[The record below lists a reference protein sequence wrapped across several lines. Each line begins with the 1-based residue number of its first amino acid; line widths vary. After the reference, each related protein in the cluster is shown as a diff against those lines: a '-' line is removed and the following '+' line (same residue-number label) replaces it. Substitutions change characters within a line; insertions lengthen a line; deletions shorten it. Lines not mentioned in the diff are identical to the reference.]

1 MNLAR
6 IASKRQRIIQYL
18 LFLAVTIA
26 VVVGLAQTQGQ
37 SPGRVLVDGKLNPEK
52 IPEWI
57 LWNHIFLMAATLDN
71 KSATH
76 GEELWMDRLHLSKE
90 AMNEIVA
97 LGYEQIVMSDDVQKE
112 AEDLVA
118 DSKKAKPEKIN
129 HPDKRK
135 GLKIE
140 LKHKQLLFQSR
151 TLEIRDKLKERIGE
165 DAFLR
170 LLSYARLQIAPN
182 VKMGN

>member
-1 MNLAR
+1 MNL
-6 IASKRQRIIQYL
+6 IQTASRRQRIIQYL
-18 LFLAVTIA
+18 LFLAITIA
-26 VVVGLAQTQGQ
+26 VVVGLAQTPDSGR
-37 SPGRVLVDGKLNPEK
+37 SRVLVDGRLNPEK

-57 LWNHIFLMAATLDN
+57 LWNHIFLMAGTLDS
-71 KSATH
+71 KTADRGAS
-76 GEELWMDRLHLSKE
+76 LWMERLHLPKK
-90 AMNEIVA
+90 AMNDIVE
-97 LGYEQIVMSDDVQKE
+97 LGYEQLEMADDVRKE

-140 LKHKQLLFQSR
+140 LRYKQRLLESK

-182 VKMGN
+182 VVMGN